1 MTPSAVA
8 QCVAVSRTFGSGDTA
23 VRAVRDVSFLIPP
36 DSRIALTGSSG
47 SGKSSL
53 LHLIAGLDQPTEGSV
68 SWPSLGNIRDGRP
81 NGIGVVFQGPS
92 LLPSLDVSE
101 NVALPLLFGGQD
113 DGTAMVESLAALDL
127 VGIGDLAAKLP
138 DELSGGQ
145 SQRVAIARVLAVRP
159 TLILADEPTGK
170 LDHHNAQRVI
180 SVLLDAATA
189 IGAAVVIATHDPAVA
204 DQLREHWTMRDGQL
218 TTTTTD
224 RGTT

>member
-1 MTPSAVA
+1 MA
-8 QCVAVSRTFGSGDTA
+8 
-23 VRAVRDVSFLIPP
+23 
-36 DSRIALTGSSG
+36 
-47 SGKSSL
+47 
-53 LHLIAGLDQPTEGSV
+53 
-68 SWPSLGNIRDGRP
+68 
-81 NGIGVVFQGPS
+81 
-92 LLPSLDVSE
+92 
-101 NVALPLLFGGQD
+101 
-113 DGTAMVESLAALDL
+113 ESLAALDL

-189 IGAAVVIATHDPAVA
+189 IGAAVVVATHDPAVA